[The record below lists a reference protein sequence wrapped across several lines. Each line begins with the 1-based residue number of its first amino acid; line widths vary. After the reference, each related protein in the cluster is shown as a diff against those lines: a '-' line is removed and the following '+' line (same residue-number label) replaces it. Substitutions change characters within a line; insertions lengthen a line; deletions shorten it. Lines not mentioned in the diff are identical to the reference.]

1 MFTTLLPAT
10 AKVED
15 LFDAWDAAAQDARL
29 SWDAWRASAG
39 RERGDARACY
49 AACLDREERG
59 AGAGHR
65 AAQPSSSRPRIP
77 IPGSGVTRAT

>member
-1 MFTTLLPAT
+1 MFPTLLPAT

-49 AACLDREERG
+49 AACLDREER
-59 AGAGHR
+59 
-65 AAQPSSSRPRIP
+65 AAQMLATALRSRHRPVR
-77 IPGSGVTRAT
+77 GSRFPVPV